1 MKCGFLVVAFL
12 SFFSIGSFAQ
22 VAPVQVTLTG
32 IIVVSAT
39 LDTVP
44 YKLVLSDKNGEVSGY
59 SLTYK
64 VPYETKTKIQGV
76 LDRRAHTLSFKET
89 EIEYS
94 RGYHSGVS
102 MCLVDALLEEK
113 HSANG
118 TVLKGHITSTETDNT
133 SCGGGKVYFTN
144 ELEIQ
149 NLFSYHEKYDTVIS
163 MKRKVKETATAAV
176 ATTPAP
182 ADVPL
187 VADKITAGEEKAFD
201 WHSDTVVIEAWDG
214 GTVDGDRIT
223 IQFNGKTRLEN
234 YSLVKEKKQ
243 LRIPLAGHGV
253 NTISI
258 IADNEGTEPPNT
270 ASLLFID
277 GTTKYSVIAYNK
289 KGQQAVIKIKRV
301 N

>member
-1 MKCGFLVVAFL
+1 MKCGFLVIAFL

-22 VAPVQVTLTG
+22 VVPVQVTLTG

-64 VPYETKTKIQGV
+64 VLYETKTKIQGV

-163 MKRKVKETATAAV
+163 M
-176 ATTPAP
+176 
-182 ADVPL
+182 
-187 VADKITAGEEKAFD
+187 
-201 WHSDTVVIEAWDG
+201 TVVIEAWDG